1 MIKRKKDPLIE
12 LEKMRVNMKYL
23 QKKLGATIDAPGKS
37 NPYSVSKLEQIQP
50 TLEPIPELKK

>member
-1 MIKRKKDPLIE
+1 
-12 LEKMRVNMKYL
+12 MKYL
-23 QKKLGATIDAPGKS
+23 QKKLGATIDAPGKT